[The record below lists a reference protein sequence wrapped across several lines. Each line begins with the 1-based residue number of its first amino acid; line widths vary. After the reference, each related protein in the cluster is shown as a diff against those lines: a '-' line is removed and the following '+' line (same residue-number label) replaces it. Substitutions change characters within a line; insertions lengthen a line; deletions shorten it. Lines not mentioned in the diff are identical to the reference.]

1 MSSIDIY
8 ILSISFQVAG
18 GLILLLWSF
27 GRTKEKV
34 IQLYFP
40 GSNIVERDEH
50 NKVCLDKK
58 KLRKKAVDIYMNRFA
73 FICLI
78 IGYGLSLF
86 GDISDYNRWKAL
98 CIIEIE
104 SIVIILISII
114 ISNVLSIIYFRKD
127 EYIDFDEL
135 EGVDTFMTEAE
146 GDSILDSL
154 DLYNNTSS

>member
-8 ILSISFQVAG
+8 VLSISFQVGG

-34 IQLYFP
+34 IQSYFP
-40 GSNIVERDEH
+40 GSNIVERDEN

-58 KLRKKAVDIYMNRFA
+58 RLRKKAVEIYMNRFA

-98 CIIEIE
+98 CFIGIE

-127 EYIDFDEL
+127 ESIDFDKL
-135 EGVDTFMTEAE
+135 EGVDTVPTTAE
-146 GDSILDSL
+146 MNIIIDNLK
-154 DLYNNTSS
+154 

>member
-1 MSSIDIY
+1 MSSIEIY
-8 ILSISFQVAG
+8 ILSISFQVSG

-34 IQLYFP
+34 FQLYFP
-40 GSNIVERDEH
+40 GSNIVERDEN

-58 KLRKKAVDIYMNRFA
+58 KLRKKAVNIYMNRFA

-98 CIIEIE
+98 CIIGIE
-104 SIVIILISII
+104 SIFIILI
-114 ISNVLSIIYFRKD
+114 SIIYFRKD
-127 EYIDFDEL
+127 EYIDFDNL
-135 EGVDTFMTEAE
+135 EDVDTFTSDAE
-146 GDSILDSL
+146 ISSILDHL
-154 DLYNNTSS
+154 H

>member
-1 MSSIDIY
+1 MSSIEIY
-8 ILSISFQVAG
+8 ILSISFQVSG

-34 IQLYFP
+34 FQLYFP
-40 GSNIVERDEH
+40 GSNIVERDEN

-58 KLRKKAVDIYMNRFA
+58 KLRKKAVNIYMNRFA

-98 CIIEIE
+98 CIIGIE
-104 SIVIILISII
+104 SIFIILISII

-127 EYIDFDEL
+127 EYIDFDNL
-135 EGVDTFMTEAE
+135 EDVDTFTSDAE
-146 GDSILDSL
+146 ISSILDHL
-154 DLYNNTSS
+154 H

>member
-1 MSSIDIY
+1 MRKLSSIEIY
-8 ILSISFQVAG
+8 ILSISFQVSG

-34 IQLYFP
+34 FQLYFP
-40 GSNIVERDEH
+40 GSNIVERDEN

-58 KLRKKAVDIYMNRFA
+58 KLRKKAVNIYMNRFA

-86 GDISDYNRWKAL
+86 GDISDYNILKAL
-98 CIIEIE
+98 CIIGIE
-104 SIVIILISII
+104 SIFIILISII

-127 EYIDFDEL
+127 EYIDFDNL
-135 EGVDTFMTEAE
+135 EDVDTFTSDAE
-146 GDSILDSL
+146 ISSILDHL
-154 DLYNNTSS
+154 H

>member
-1 MSSIDIY
+1 MRKLSSIEIY
-8 ILSISFQVAG
+8 ILSISFQVSG

-34 IQLYFP
+34 LQLYFP
-40 GSNIVERDEH
+40 GSNIVERDEN

-98 CIIEIE
+98 CIIGIE
-104 SIVIILISII
+104 SIFIILIPII

-127 EYIDFDEL
+127 EYIDFDNL
-135 EGVDTFMTEAE
+135 EDVDTFTSDAE
-146 GDSILDSL
+146 ISSIVDHLH
-154 DLYNNTSS
+154 

>member
-1 MSSIDIY
+1 MRKLSSIEIY
-8 ILSISFQVAG
+8 ILSISFQVSG

-34 IQLYFP
+34 FQLYFP
-40 GSNIVERDEH
+40 GSNIVERDEN

-58 KLRKKAVDIYMNRFA
+58 KLRKKAVNIYMNRFA

-98 CIIEIE
+98 CIIGIE
-104 SIVIILISII
+104 SIFIILISII

-127 EYIDFDEL
+127 EYIDFDNL
-135 EGVDTFMTEAE
+135 EDVDKFTSDAE
-146 GDSILDSL
+146 ISSILDHL
-154 DLYNNTSS
+154 H